1 MQDRVLSMLGMAAKA
16 GAVAS
21 GGFLT
26 EKAIKEHKARLV
38 IIASDASGNTRD
50 NISNKTTFY
59 KFPLCFYGT
68 KETIGHAI
76 GKADRSCVAVLDRGF
91 ADSIRKLVEAS
102 SSVQSE

>member
-26 EKAIKEHKARLV
+26 EKAIKEHKA
-38 IIASDASGNTRD
+38 

-59 KFPLCFYGT
+59 KVPLCFYGT

>member
-1 MQDRVLSMLGMAAKA
+1 MIQVIHGKKGSGKTKRILDMAN
-16 GAVAS
+16 
-21 GGFLT
+21 
-26 EKAIKEHKARLV
+26 EAIKEHKARLV

-59 KFPLCFYGT
+59 KVPLCFYGT

>member
-50 NISNKTTFY
+50 NISNKT
-59 KFPLCFYGT
+59 
-68 KETIGHAI
+68 IGHAI
-76 GKADRSCVAVLDRGF
+76 GKSDRSCVAVLDRGF